1 MSGVLVSLV
10 MPVWRPRSDWLHE
23 AVASALDE
31 DACDVELIV
40 VDDGND
46 QPVADV
52 LADVTDPRL
61 RILRVEHGGPYAA
74 RNAAL
79 ALARGDYVR
88 YVDADDVVQAGS
100 TGRLLALAQAA
111 GGETMAYGATQMC
124 DDELRPGRVVT
135 ADTEGNV
142 SEECLLAGFEVFV
155 VSILY
160 PRAVLDRAGPWEE
173 TAFTVSG
180 DWDYVLRA
188 VEQAPVRRLDEVVS
202 LYRRHPASVT
212 KSARVEAGARAGR
225 LVLDRYFKRHPERRG
240 SKLERRAYSNLHIDR
255 ARAHAWAR
263 QPELALRQLAL
274 AARRDPRATAGAF
287 ARFCGERVVD
297 LTARARRRARRAPSR
312 AA

>member
-1 MSGVLVSLV
+1 VLVSLV

-31 DACDVELIV
+31 SACEVELIV
-40 VDDGND
+40 VDDGNE

-52 LADVTDPRL
+52 LADVADPRL
-61 RILRVEHGGPYAA
+61 RVLRVEHGGPYAA

-79 ALARGDYVR
+79 AIARGDYVR
-88 YVDADDVVQAGS
+88 YVDADDVVQARS
-100 TGRLLALAQAA
+100 TGRLLALAES
-111 GGETMAYGATQMC
+111 GPGETMAYGATLMC
-124 DDELRPGRVVT
+124 DEDLRPGRVVT
-135 ADTEGNV
+135 ADSEGDV
-142 SEECLLAGFEVFV
+142 AEECLLGGFEVFV

-160 PRAVLDRAGPWEE
+160 PRAALDRAGPWEE

-188 VEQAPVRRLDEVVS
+188 LEQAPVRRLDEVVS

-212 KSARVEAGARAGR
+212 KSARVAAGAQAGK
-225 LVLDRYFKRHPERRG
+225 LVLDRYFERHPEQRG
-240 SKLERRAYSNLHIDR
+240 SALERRAYSNLHIAR

-263 QPELALRQLAL
+263 QPQLALRQLGM
-274 AARRDPRATAGAF
+274 AARRDPLAASVAL
-287 ARFCGERVVD
+287 ARFGGERVVD

-312 AA
+312 PR

>member
-1 MSGVLVSLV
+1 VSALVSLV

-31 DACDVELIV
+31 RACEIELIV

-46 QPVADV
+46 QPVTDV
-52 LADVTDPRL
+52 LAGVADPRL
-61 RILRVEHGGPYAA
+61 RVLRVEHAGPYAA

-79 ALARGDYVR
+79 QIARGDYVR

-100 TGRLLALAQAA
+100 TGKLLGLAE
-111 GGETMAYGATQMC
+111 GTPGETMAYGATLMC
-124 DDELRPGRVVT
+124 DEELRPGRVVT
-135 ADTEGNV
+135 ADSEGHV
-142 SEECLLAGFEVFV
+142 AEECLLGGFEVFV

-160 PRAVLDRAGPWEE
+160 PRAALVRAGPWEE

-188 VEQAPVRRLDEVVS
+188 LEQAPVRRLDEVVS

-212 KSARVEAGARAGR
+212 KSARVAAGAQAGK
-225 LVLDRYFKRHPERRG
+225 LVLDRYFDRHPEQRG
-240 SKLERRAYSNLHIDR
+240 SPLERRAYSNLHIDR

-263 QPELALRQLAL
+263 QPQLALRQLGM
-274 AARRDPRATAGAF
+274 AARRDPFAASAAL
-287 ARFCGERVVD
+287 ARFGGERLVD
-297 LTARARRRARRAPSR
+297 LTARAQRRARRAPSR
-312 AA
+312 PG

>member
-1 MSGVLVSLV
+1 VLVSLV

-31 DACDVELIV
+31 SACEVELIV
-40 VDDGND
+40 VDDGNE

-52 LADVTDPRL
+52 LADVADPRL
-61 RILRVEHGGPYAA
+61 RVLRVEHGGPYAA

-79 ALARGDYVR
+79 AIARGDYVR
-88 YVDADDVVQAGS
+88 YVDADDVVQAHS
-100 TGRLLALAQAA
+100 TGRLLAES
-111 GGETMAYGATQMC
+111 GPGETMAYGATLMC
-124 DDELRPGRVVT
+124 DEDLRPGRVVT
-135 ADTEGNV
+135 ADSEGDV
-142 SEECLLAGFEVFV
+142 AEECLLGGFEVFV

-160 PRAVLDRAGPWEE
+160 PRAALDRAGPWEE

-188 VEQAPVRRLDEVVS
+188 LEQAPVRRLDEVVS

-212 KSARVEAGARAGR
+212 KGARVAAGAQAGK
-225 LVLDRYFKRHPERRG
+225 LVLDRYFERHPEQRG
-240 SKLERRAYSNLHIDR
+240 SALERRAYSNLHIDR

-263 QPELALRQLAL
+263 QPQLALRQLGM
-274 AARRDPRATAGAF
+274 AARRDPLAASVAL
-287 ARFCGERVVD
+287 ARFGGERVVD

-312 AA
+312 PR